1 MAAWKDKRKI
11 MQRYDLTADM
21 YDERYAEE
29 QRVKYKKALE
39 NLNIAGMAVLDAGCG
54 SGLFFS
60 YVAAQTGLVVG
71 VDVSRKLLLKAK
83 EQARGLQNVFVL
95 QADADYL
102 PFRDGFFG
110 GVFAFTV
117 LQNMPKP
124 AETLCELKRVA
135 KNGGWVVV
143 TGLKKAFPLEKFMD
157 VLEKSG
163 LKLVSFVDDE
173 AVNCYVAVLTPLS
186 ICTSTTS
193 PVSA

>member
-11 MQRYDLTADM
+11 MQRYDLTAEM

-29 QRVKYKKALE
+29 QKAKYKKTLE
-39 NLNIAGMAVLDAGCG
+39 NVNVAGGLVLDVGCG

-60 YVAAQTGLVVG
+60 QVAAQAEMVVG

-83 EQARGLQNVFVL
+83 EQASAFRNVFVL
-95 QADADYL
+95 QADADHL

-135 KNGGWVVV
+135 KRGGRVVV
-143 TGLKKAFPLEKFMD
+143 TGLKKAFPLNRFMD
-157 VLEKSG
+157 VLG
-163 LKLVSFVDDE
+163 RQRVE
-173 AVNCYVAVLTPLS
+173 ACFF
-186 ICTSTTS
+186 C
-193 PVSA
+193 